1 VDQANWDRIREEF
14 SRIVEAAPELR
25 PGLLGALDATVR
37 AEVESL
43 LDALENSEGF
53 LLPPDESP
61 VRPGAVVGAYRLQE
75 EIGRGGMGVV
85 FRAGRCDGEVRKQV
99 ALKFAGGRMLPEEAR
114 RRFIRERQILAQLD
128 HPNIVRFLDGGIHRG
143 QRYLVM
149 ELAEGRPVTQ
159 YCAERNLGL
168 RERLAIFLEIC
179 AAVAYAHERLVLHRD
194 LKPANILVSGE
205 GAVKVLDFGIARLL
219 EDDAP
224 AEASTLLHPLTLSC
238 ASPEQFRGEPLTLAS
253 DVYSLGVLLY
263 ELLTGV
269 NPQCP
274 PGTSYAEAYRRAVE
288 AERTPPSSVRRGIP
302 RDLDAITLKALA
314 RERERRYA
322 SVAAFAADIRRF
334 LEGRPVEAA
343 PPSVAYT
350 LRRFAGRHRAATGL
364 AAALAVAILASGWIY
379 VLQARR
385 EARRFEDA
393 RRLIRAVIFEIQPGM
408 ESIPATLP
416 LRRTLVERA
425 LEYLEAVSREAGNDA
440 ALLRELGS
448 AYAEL
453 ARIQGNPLY
462 SNLGNFEA
470 ARTHLDKARALLD
483 RALAAAPEEPET
495 WREAAVLH
503 CRLAEQADQ
512 RGEQERAAGHAA
524 QAVSFAERH
533 HRARPDHPKA
543 VSTLAMARFDYAITL
558 PPGEWRKK
566 VEALR
571 AAGELYQAAYER
583 DPSNH
588 QLLRS
593 VGNTERRIGE
603 IFTAQDQ
610 YGEALEHATRAI
622 RVSDRLLAQMPDNL
636 QIWLDAAADSMVLAS
651 VHEYAGRVAQSVG
664 YYRRALELLDRGHT
678 ADAANAR
685 IRERLAVAARE
696 YARAQ
701 TKAGMPE
708 AAVSAARRAVE
719 LYGALEQAGQLPA
732 IRKPGFAYAFLVL
745 GNAERGGK
753 RTVEACTAYR
763 TAVERFGAIGKMA
776 ANWQAFARQAR
787 GELARCG
794 GAGQ

>member
-1 VDQANWDRIREEF
+1 
-14 SRIVEAAPELR
+14 
-25 PGLLGALDATVR
+25 
-37 AEVESL
+37 
-43 LDALENSEGF
+43 
-53 LLPPDESP
+53 
-61 VRPGAVVGAYRLQE
+61 
-75 EIGRGGMGVV
+75 
-85 FRAGRCDGEVRKQV
+85 
-99 ALKFAGGRMLPEEAR
+99 
-114 RRFIRERQILAQLD
+114 
-128 HPNIVRFLDGGIHRG
+128 
-143 QRYLVM
+143 
-149 ELAEGRPVTQ
+149 
-159 YCAERNLGL
+159 
-168 RERLAIFLEIC
+168 
-179 AAVAYAHERLVLHRD
+179 
-194 LKPANILVSGE
+194 
-205 GAVKVLDFGIARLL
+205 
-219 EDDAP
+219 
-224 AEASTLLHPLTLSC
+224 
-238 ASPEQFRGEPLTLAS
+238 
-253 DVYSLGVLLY
+253 
-263 ELLTGV
+263 
-269 NPQCP
+269 
-274 PGTSYAEAYRRAVE
+274 
-288 AERTPPSSVRRGIP
+288 
-302 RDLDAITLKALA
+302 
-314 RERERRYA
+314 
-322 SVAAFAADIRRF
+322 
-334 LEGRPVEAA
+334 
-343 PPSVAYT
+343 
-350 LRRFAGRHRAATGL
+350 
-364 AAALAVAILASGWIY
+364 
-379 VLQARR
+379 
-385 EARRFEDA
+385 
-393 RRLIRAVIFEIQPGM
+393 
-408 ESIPATLP
+408 
-416 LRRTLVERA
+416 
-425 LEYLEAVSREAGNDA
+425 
-440 ALLRELGS
+440 
-448 AYAEL
+448 
-453 ARIQGNPLY
+453 
-462 SNLGNFEA
+462 
-470 ARTHLDKARALLD
+470 
-483 RALAAAPEEPET
+483 
-495 WREAAVLH
+495 
-503 CRLAEQADQ
+503 
-512 RGEQERAAGHAA
+512 
-524 QAVSFAERH
+524 VSFAERH